1 VRTTTDREERGP
13 LDPNQN
19 IVANPPPSV
28 AAAPPTTE
36 RVRGDSTTKIFLGSW
51 AVLALS
57 YLVGLAI
64 SDALVPFSQR
74 FGPIGFLTQLGI
86 LSLIGLP
93 AIVLYWTA
101 VPCPRNIRLAA
112 EGLVVEFPL
121 RSRLYRWGEIHVT
134 GKQVFLFGQETSWL
148 RKSPWPGHVAL
159 NPRQRGRV
167 EAWRKVYG
175 PA

>member
-1 VRTTTDREERGP
+1 
-13 LDPNQN
+13 
-19 IVANPPPSV
+19 VANPPPSV

-36 RVRGDSTTKIFLGSW
+36 RVRGDSTTKFFLGSW

-64 SDALVPFSQR
+64 SDTRVPFSQR

-86 LSLIGLP
+86 LSLVGLP

-159 NPRQRGRV
+159 NPRQRERV